1 MHGSFEA
8 VKSSDPSRGVVL
20 RQMAVGQPIGFHSTD
35 GPPLS
40 VIGSQVSSTDGSVS
54 VDFLIE
60 DSEAPAP
67 LNKSHYLTTHLAP
80 ILMKQYCSVYDTILS
95 STYRGRSMSNDSSY
109 STIMMLYYSKT
120 VRRLSREAES
130 LAPPCWARTLPTRS
144 AAIVACAYSTERD
157 PFSLATMDLL

>member
-80 ILMKQYCSVYDTILS
+80 ILMKQYCSVYDTIL
-95 STYRGRSMSNDSSY
+95 YVY
-109 STIMMLYYSKT
+109 L
-120 VRRLSREAES
+120 
-130 LAPPCWARTLPTRS
+130 
-144 AAIVACAYSTERD
+144 
-157 PFSLATMDLL
+157 

>member
-40 VIGSQVSSTDGSVS
+40 VRALHFPLSHSFSQTNLKSPCAEQVIGSQVSSTDGSGS

-80 ILMKQYCSVYDTILS
+80 ILMKQY
-95 STYRGRSMSNDSSY
+95 
-109 STIMMLYYSKT
+109 
-120 VRRLSREAES
+120 A
-130 LAPPCWARTLPTRS
+130 
-144 AAIVACAYSTERD
+144 
-157 PFSLATMDLL
+157 